1 MSSREKIYGNL
12 KAEKHLTEEHFETG
26 TLKGS
31 FTVETAAIF
40 PVIFLVVT
48 SAVYLTF
55 FFHDKYMLQSTVIET
70 ASIASER
77 MRLLAPPDEEELTR
91 HFQERIRGKMIYFP
105 HASVELTCAEEK
117 VTVVA
122 NSLGRRIRIRA
133 EASMNITLPEREV
146 RKIKHLKEM
155 GE

>member
-1 MSSREKIYGNL
+1 MSSKKKMYGNPE
-12 KAEKHLTEEHFETG
+12 AEKHFAEECFAAE

-40 PVIFLVVT
+40 PVVFLVVV
-48 SAVYLTF
+48 SAVYMTF
-55 FFHDKYMLQSTVIET
+55 FFHDRHLLQSAAIET
-70 ASIASER
+70 VSIASER
-77 MRLLAPPDEEELTR
+77 MRLLTPPDEEELTR

-105 HASVELTCAEEK
+105 YASVELACTEEK

-122 NSLGRRIRIRA
+122 NSLGRRMRIRA
-133 EASMNITLPEREV
+133 EAAMNITLPEREV